1 MGAAQAARVRWA
13 PVGFGLGIFPEN
25 LSSGVWQKH
34 QGITTGLLTCKCSW
48 NTIDAEARL
57 MVCLRF
63 VLINVY

>member
-1 MGAAQAARVRWA
+1 M
-13 PVGFGLGIFPEN
+13 GFGLGIFPEN